1 MASIFVRLF
10 GEDVTASKSLEHF
23 ALVAEKTSKGIGKQF
38 GDMPKYAAAATAGVV
53 AVSVKMATDFQSQM
67 SLLSSA
73 AGEPVVKVR
82 AIGDGVKSIAAETG
96 VPLAQ
101 LTEGAY
107 VVAKSFGKDGAAGQL
122 DILRASAQGAT
133 AEHVDLATATNA
145 LTSVMKGYNIPAS
158 QAVSTQN
165 QLIAASGLSKTT
177 MQDFAGSLSSV
188 VPLAS
193 ALHVSFAQVGGAIAT
208 MTQHGETADNATQNL
223 SNLLTNLAGQNNV
236 ASKAMQQLGIN
247 TIDLQQHL
255 GQRGITGT
263 LKIVEDALA
272 KSSHGGMVVVNSFR
286 QSANATASLNTMLAH
301 MTPQA
306 KSLSQAWEKGD
317 ITYKS
322 YVKSMKGLGEQSFI
336 QSSQFKSLFDSSQG
350 FNDSL
355 KSGNPNISTAA
366 TQLQHMLGGVTGM
379 RTALMLGGTSA
390 KSFSSA
396 VKDIG
401 AAGEK
406 NGHDISTWA
415 ITSKN
420 ASVQFD
426 KLRESMAVVGVSIGT
441 VLLPPLMTAAGFL
454 AGFFKGISTGE
465 PVAIGVAG
473 AIGVLAGA
481 FTAVYLVQKAWLAG
495 AMLVRAAM
503 VVARGATLAWSAAN
517 FVATGQLY
525 GLITAQIASKAQTL
539 ALAAMYAKDF
549 VAGLLASGAAVVTQT
564 ASTVAGTAAFVA
576 QRTVMVVGT
585 AVTWLATAA
594 TTAFGIAL
602 DIATGPVGW
611 IILAVGA
618 LIAVIVLLVTHWK
631 DVCAFLQTV
640 WGGIAKWFGDTLTSI
655 GKWWSDTWASITA
668 IFHVVLQA
676 IVSAFTHWTLL
687 GIIVSH
693 WSQILSATQTIWS
706 AVTSFIG
713 GIPGK
718 IIGFFAG
725 IGKWLFQAG
734 SNLLQGLIGG
744 IQAEVGAV
752 ASTIGSVASNV
763 IGTFKNLLGIKSPST
778 VFITLGRFV
787 TQGLQLG
794 IAAGAAGVASAMTT
808 VSTYLTNAFTKLGD
822 QRATAQK
829 RLAVL
834 EQQEQMALLQRPVL
848 HRTSHGKVT
857 AAAEA
862 SYQREMAIWELR
874 LSGIRSKVADEKTL
888 LNEITKAQSGSTRT
902 RLTTLL
908 SRDTAELTT
917 LAARRASLVTQIKT
931 ATTDLTAALKTRD
944 SYASTISSGV
954 LGQADITS
962 VKGQQVTDASGAT
975 TTAAVTSGD
984 ILATMQTQLSK
995 ANQFTSDIAK
1005 LQTEGLNQTAYKQL
1019 VDAFSS
1025 TGDLSTADGLLGGGQ
1040 AAVTQLNTLQTQLQA
1055 SATSLGSSTSS
1066 ALYQAGVN
1074 AAQGIVDG
1082 LQSQEDAIG
1091 KQMAKIGTDLA
1102 ASFKKA
1108 LGIKSPSTVMA
1119 GHGVNVVQG
1128 VIVGMRS
1135 QQDAARS
1142 TISELF
1148 GGARPGTP
1156 GAVGASGRGGSSFRD
1171 INLYGSTVTAADLLR
1186 EADWNARVYGR

>member
-23 ALVAEKTSKGIGKQF
+23 AVVAEKTSKGIGKQF

-82 AIGDGVKSIAAETG
+82 AIGDGVKSIAVETG

-122 DILRASAQGAT
+122 DILRAAAQGAT

-145 LTSVMKGYNIPAS
+145 LTSVMKGYNIPAGM
-158 QAVSTQN
+158 AVATQN
-165 QLIAASGLSKTT
+165 QLIAASGLAKTT

-306 KSLSQAWEKGD
+306 RSLSQEWEKGD
-317 ITYKS
+317 ITYKT
-322 YVKSMKGLGEQSFI
+322 YIKSMKGLGEQSFI
-336 QSSQFKSLFDSSQG
+336 QSSQFKGLFDASQG
-350 FNDSL
+350 FNESL

-390 KSFSSA
+390 RGFSDA
-396 VKDIG
+396 VKEIG

-441 VLLPPLMTAAGFL
+441 VLLPPLMAAAGVL
-454 AGFFKGISTGE
+454 AGFFGGISKGA
-465 PVAIGVAG
+465 PVATGVAI
-473 AIGVLAGA
+473 AIGVLTAA
-481 FTAVYLVQKAWLAG
+481 FTGLFLIQKAFALQETAIRG
-495 AMLVRAAM
+495 AMALSTI
-503 VVARGATLAWSAAN
+503 ATKVWSAAN

-525 GLITAQIASKAQTL
+525 ELISAKVADAAETA
-539 ALAAMYAKDF
+539 ALAGMYAKDF
-549 VAGLLASGAAVVTQT
+549 VAGLLASGGAMVAQT
-564 ASTVAGTAAFVA
+564 AQTVAGTAAFVA

-594 TTAFGIAL
+594 TTAFGVAI
-602 DIATGPVGW
+602 DIATGPVGL

-618 LIAVIVLLVTHWK
+618 LIAVVVLLVTHWK
-631 DVCAFLQTV
+631 DVCGFLQTV

-655 GKWWSDTWASITA
+655 GKWWSDTWAGIEK
-668 IFHVVLQA
+668 IFGVVLA
-676 IVSAFTHWTLL
+676 AVVSAFTHWTLL

-693 WSQILSATQTIWS
+693 WSQIMSATKTAWD

-718 IIGFFAG
+718 IIGFFVG
-725 IGKWLFQAG
+725 IDRWLYQAG
-734 SNLLQGLIGG
+734 MNLLQGLING

-752 ASTIGSVASNV
+752 SSMVGSVASNV
-763 IGTFKNLLGIKSPST
+763 IGTFKNLLGIHSPST
-778 VFITLGRFV
+778 VFVTLGRFV

-794 IAAGAAGVASAMTT
+794 IQAGATGVRSAMTT
-808 VSTYLTNAFTKLGD
+808 VSNDLVNAFTKLGD

-829 RLAVL
+829 RLAAL
-834 EQQEQMALLQRPVL
+834 EQQEQIALLQRPIL
-848 HRTSHGKVT
+848 HVTSHGKVT

-874 LSGIRSKVADEKTL
+874 LSGIRSKVADEKSL
-888 LNEITKAQSGSTRT
+888 LDSITKAQSGSTRT
-902 RLTTLL
+902 RLTSLL
-908 SRDTAELTT
+908 SRDTVELTA
-917 LAARRASLVTQIKT
+917 LAAKRTSLTAQIKT
-931 ATTDLTAALKTRD
+931 ATTDLDAALKTRN
-944 SYASTISSGV
+944 SYATSVTSGV
-954 LGQADITS
+954 MGMADITS

-975 TTAAVTSGD
+975 TTAAVTSAD
-984 ILATMQTQLSK
+984 ILASMQSQLSK
-995 ANQFTSDIAK
+995 ATQFTADVAK
-1005 LQTEGLNQTAYKQL
+1005 LQSEGLNQTAYKQL

-1025 TGDLSTADGLLGGGQ
+1025 NGDLSTAEGLLGGGQ
-1040 AAVTQLNTLQTQLQA
+1040 AAVTQLNSLQTQLLS
-1055 SATSLGSSTSS
+1055 SATSLGTSSST

-1074 AAQGIVDG
+1074 AAQGIVSG

-1091 KQMAKIGTDLA
+1091 VQMAKIGTGLA

-1148 GGARPGTP
+1148 GGARPGAT
-1156 GAVGASGRGGSSFRD
+1156 GAAYSGGAGGVSVGQINVTSGASAQEIVSELSW
-1171 INLYGSTVTAADLLR
+1171 A
-1186 EADWNARVYGR
+1186 ARVYGR